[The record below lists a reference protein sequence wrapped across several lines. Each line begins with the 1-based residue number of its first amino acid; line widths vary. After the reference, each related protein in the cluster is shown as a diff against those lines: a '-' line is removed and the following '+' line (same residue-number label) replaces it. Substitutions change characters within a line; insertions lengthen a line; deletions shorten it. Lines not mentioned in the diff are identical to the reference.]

1 MEIYYLKENR
11 KEYNYHGKLLFEGE
25 YKNGKRNGPGKQ
37 YNSSSN
43 LMFEGFYIDNRKVFG
58 KQYNFN
64 GQIICEINNT
74 YGQLK
79 EYNDYGKLI
88 FKEQYLNLE
97 RNGYGEEYNG
107 YGGLI
112 FKGIYLNRKR
122 NGEGEEYDNNKLIFK
137 GKYLN
142 DRQWEGKGYDYFNN
156 EIYKLKD
163 GKGLIK
169 KFDEVGKLICEGYYV
184 NGQRN
189 GEGKEYHHNKLIFEG
204 YYKDGE

>member
-1 MEIYYLKENR
+1 
-11 KEYNYHGKLLFEGE
+11 
-25 YKNGKRNGPGKQ
+25 
-37 YNSSSN
+37 
-43 LMFEGFYIDNRKVFG
+43 MFGGFYIDNRKVFG
-58 KQYNFN
+58 KQYNSN
-64 GQIICEINNT
+64 RHIICEINNT

-97 RNGYGEEYNG
+97 RNRYGEEYDW

-112 FKGIYLNRKR
+112 FKGIYLNGKR

-156 EIYKLKD
+156 EI
-163 GKGLIK
+163 
-169 KFDEVGKLICEGYYV
+169 
-184 NGQRN
+184 
-189 GEGKEYHHNKLIFEG
+189 
-204 YYKDGE
+204 